1 MKSGKISIA
10 RVNSNTLSKPCINIT
25 VYDAK
30 HYGIV
35 FEGFMEL
42 EDFAKVITGQGNI
55 DLKYRVEEYEE

>member
-1 MKSGKISIA
+1 MKGGKISIA
-10 RVNSNTLSKPCINIT
+10 RVNSNARKPCINIT